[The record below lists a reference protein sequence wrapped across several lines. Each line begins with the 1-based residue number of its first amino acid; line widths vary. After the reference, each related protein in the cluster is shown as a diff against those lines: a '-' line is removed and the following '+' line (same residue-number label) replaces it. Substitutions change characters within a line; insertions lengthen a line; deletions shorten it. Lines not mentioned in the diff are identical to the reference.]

1 MAIFPC
7 GRGLA
12 GTRMFPFWLLPVLE
26 LRMMEV
32 VVTTGAVRRVK
43 LQSNHHH
50 QQTNTQ
56 LFTGQMPFLLPN
68 QQCEKALKE
77 TECDW
82 LIMSLEGKPTYSLM
96 SHCLS
101 TGAVPPQISE
111 MALRKTK
118 KL

>member
-1 MAIFPC
+1 
-7 GRGLA
+7 
-12 GTRMFPFWLLPVLE
+12 
-26 LRMMEV
+26 MEV
-32 VVTTGAVRRVK
+32 VVTAGAVRRVK